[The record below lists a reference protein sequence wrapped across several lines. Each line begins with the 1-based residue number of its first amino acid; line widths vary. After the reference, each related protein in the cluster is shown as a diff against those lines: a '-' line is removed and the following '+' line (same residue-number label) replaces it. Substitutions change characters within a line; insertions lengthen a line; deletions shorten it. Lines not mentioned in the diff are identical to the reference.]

1 MPTGPLTV
9 RTTHSDAE
17 TAALVVH
24 GVLSAATAPMLRC
37 IVDDHRRA
45 GRRFIRVNCTL
56 LRVAPDGLDS
66 LLRLHQLLLNAHGTL
81 ILTNVSDV
89 LRTELRRGGVADV
102 LFLIAPT
109 AADAPAAPGVVTQVS

>member
-9 RTTHSDAE
+9 RTTHADGD

-37 IVDDHRRA
+37 VVDDHRRA
-45 GRRFIRVNCTL
+45 GRRFLRVNCTL
-56 LRVAPDGLDS
+56 LRVAPDGLGT
-66 LLRLHQLLLNAHGTL
+66 LLQLHQLLLNVHGTL

-109 AADAPAAPGVVTQVS
+109 AADVPGRPGVVTQLS

>member
-9 RTTHSDAE
+9 RTTGADAD

-37 IVDDHRRA
+37 VVDDHRRA
-45 GRRFIRVNCTL
+45 GRRFVRVNCTL
-56 LRVAPDGLDS
+56 LRVAPDGLGA
-66 LLRLHQLLLNAHGTL
+66 LLQLHQLLLNVHGTL

-109 AADAPAAPGVVTQVS
+109 AADAPGRPGAVTQLS